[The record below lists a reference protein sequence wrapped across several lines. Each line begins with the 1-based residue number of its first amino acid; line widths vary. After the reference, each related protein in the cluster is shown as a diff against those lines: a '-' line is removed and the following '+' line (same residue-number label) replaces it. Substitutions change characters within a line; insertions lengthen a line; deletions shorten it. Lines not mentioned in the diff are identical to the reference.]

1 MRNLSDALKALLA
14 TGLFI
19 ATDIYTIT
27 LIDATV
33 LTFTSL
39 DIDIIISGIT
49 YKSRSDLFT
58 RSKIAWKLGTQVD
71 SMDLTIMPNPTDL
84 VKDLNMVAAFRMGY
98 FDGATVQ
105 LDRVFMPTNAGS
117 IWLATGNSAL
127 NVSTDYVIRNY
138 FLGRFGDV
146 EIGGTSINAPVN
158 SMIELLAI
166 QMPRN
171 LYQPG
176 CLHTLYDAAC
186 GVSRASYTSTF
197 AAGSGGTLTAVPV
210 PSTGQA
216 DDYYTYGVM
225 AITSASRGVTVRRQI
240 AAWLIN
246 TVIPVFPLPWLPI
259 EGDVVLLT
267 AGCDKT
273 MVSCHDKFG
282 HTDYGPYEG
291 FPYIP
296 APETT
301 I

>member
-1 MRNLSDALKALLA
+1 MNDYLK
-14 TGLFI
+14 
-19 ATDIYTIT
+19 
-27 LIDATV
+27 
-33 LTFTSL
+33 
-39 DIDIIISGIT
+39 
-49 YKSRSDLFT
+49 
-58 RSKIAWKLGTQVD
+58 
-71 SMDLTIMPNPTDL
+71 DL

-210 PSTGQA
+210 PGTGQA

-225 AITSASRGVTVRRQI
+225 AITSASRGITVRRQI

-246 TVIPVFPLPWLPI
+246 TVIPVFPLPWLPVI
-259 EGDVVLLT
+259 GDVVILT

-273 MVSCHDKFG
+273 MLSCHDKFG
-282 HTDYGPYEG
+282 HNDYGPYEG